1 MSSTHAVDAL
11 QHARREFSQLT
22 QPTHTPGMAEGF
34 LGEYPS
40 IQTTL
45 GEATH
50 PDLVKYDKKFQKQLH
65 RDLDVGQ
72 GKGKKIDIDYHSD
85 EKGWS
90 DLTHVQ
96 DYTGGSL
103 DTNDYL
109 HRQYRNKAKA
119 KELTTH
125 QAKIQALD
133 RMLAN
138 HKLPQQIVVYTGLRQ
153 SPAEAWETYGA
164 DVTKPIRLHLPAYT
178 STTTKLKVALS
189 HAGEGE
195 IAQVSRARH
204 QPRNKDA
211 PEDEWGTQIL
221 MMTLP
226 AGLPAAS
233 VKKISEFPEENEIL
247 LPRGIDI
254 EINPS
259 PTVLKDGDYVWHA
272 TVLSHS
278 PVQIASP
285 MQENFTDVDESLTE
299 IAAMP
304 AHQFAGG
311 KDMLGMFQTPAKK
324 HLKPLPGGT
333 DLQYAIVKGTHFY
346 GTIVQIVD
354 PGMPGITRPQVVA
367 VLNLD
372 SSSLPNTMQ
381 VGSITVDEDYR
392 GRGLAKSL
400 YGIVLTIMRKNLV
413 SGSSQTPGGRRNWM
427 SLASIPGVEVQGLV
441 RIPNQIFDL
450 ERTATVSPQWRK
462 YADRTMDQIMEL
474 GGQFYSKDNNSTYWL
489 FDVVPG
495 KGSLQPAVKN
505 ALSRLYGYD
514 SDNLLLATWTG
525 A

>member
-1 MSSTHAVDAL
+1 
-11 QHARREFSQLT
+11 
-22 QPTHTPGMAEGF
+22 MAEGF

-40 IQTTL
+40 IETTL

-72 GKGKKIDIDYHSD
+72 GKGKKTDIDYDSD
-85 EKGWS
+85 EKGWP

-153 SPAEAWETYGA
+153 SPAEAWETYKA

-285 MQENFTDVDESLTE
+285 MQENF
-299 IAAMP
+299 M
-304 AHQFAGG
+304 
-311 KDMLGMFQTPAKK
+311 
-324 HLKPLPGGT
+324 
-333 DLQYAIVKGTHFY
+333 
-346 GTIVQIVD
+346 
-354 PGMPGITRPQVVA
+354 
-367 VLNLD
+367 
-372 SSSLPNTMQ
+372 
-381 VGSITVDEDYR
+381 
-392 GRGLAKSL
+392 
-400 YGIVLTIMRKNLV
+400 
-413 SGSSQTPGGRRNWM
+413 
-427 SLASIPGVEVQGLV
+427 
-441 RIPNQIFDL
+441 
-450 ERTATVSPQWRK
+450 
-462 YADRTMDQIMEL
+462 
-474 GGQFYSKDNNSTYWL
+474 
-489 FDVVPG
+489 
-495 KGSLQPAVKN
+495 
-505 ALSRLYGYD
+505 
-514 SDNLLLATWTG
+514 LLATWTR